1 MADLQSIYDKSLAAL
16 DEVNTVMGNPTVAQ
30 QLATLQG
37 QINDLNA
44 KAAALQTVINNVKAA
59 VGV

>member
-16 DEVNTVMGNPTVAQ
+16 DEVNTVMGHPTLAA